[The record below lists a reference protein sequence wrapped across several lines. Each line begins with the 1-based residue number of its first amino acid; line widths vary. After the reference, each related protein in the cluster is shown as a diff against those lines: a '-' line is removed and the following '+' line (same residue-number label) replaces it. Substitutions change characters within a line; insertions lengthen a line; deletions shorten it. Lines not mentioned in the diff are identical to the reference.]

1 MLRDHS
7 CMGWEDI
14 HAIREALDWYLTENV
29 RMVTRRKNPVPLT
42 DEMDDKIERLR
53 TLVKTFKKLDNDMGS
68 EIEFVL

>member
-1 MLRDHS
+1 
-7 CMGWEDI
+7 MGWEDI
-14 HAIREALDWYLTENV
+14 RAIHEALDWYLNENI